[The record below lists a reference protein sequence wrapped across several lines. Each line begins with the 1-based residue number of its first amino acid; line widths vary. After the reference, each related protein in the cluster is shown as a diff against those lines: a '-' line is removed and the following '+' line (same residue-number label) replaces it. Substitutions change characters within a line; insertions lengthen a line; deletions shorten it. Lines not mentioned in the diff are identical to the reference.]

1 MRVKPL
7 LPFFL
12 LRAWMSLNL
21 KVEFMGI
28 SFGKCFLFSINNL
41 PTRFRKPIT
50 LGKNFFWG
58 DGVMGKWGA
67 VSGGQF

>member
-1 MRVKPL
+1 
-7 LPFFL
+7 
-12 LRAWMSLNL
+12 
-21 KVEFMGI
+21 MGI

>member
-1 MRVKPL
+1 
-7 LPFFL
+7 
-12 LRAWMSLNL
+12 
-21 KVEFMGI
+21 MGV

-58 DGVMGKWGA
+58 DGVMGEWGPFLVA
-67 VSGGQF
+67 SSRDWGKNQKV